1 MKHWI
6 EHAAEG
12 EILLAGRSAELPA
25 AQRGGFVVEV
35 PFAVDPTRSVFLAD
49 TVFDV
54 GLRPSRM
61 HVLDFLTCEWALW
74 TPPGSTVLQVAQAA
88 KWAEIKAERDRAEK
102 AGFQYLG
109 RMVDSDAE
117 SALRITGATS
127 AAQSALAIGAPFS
140 IAWTCQDNSVLELDA
155 EQMVG
160 MLVALAHHADQVH
173 KLSRGLRALIFAEDA
188 TEASVAA
195 VAWPTEEEETTP

>member
-6 EHAAEG
+6 EHGADGA
-12 EILLAGRSAELPA
+12 ILLTGLSPELPA
-25 AQRGGFVVEV
+25 PGRGGLVIEV
-35 PFAVDPTRSVFLAD
+35 PQPVDPTRSVFLGD

-54 GLRPSRM
+54 GPRPSM
-61 HVLDFLTCEWALW
+61 QHVLDFATCEWVLW
-74 TPPGSTVLQVAQAA
+74 TPPNSTALQVAQEA
-88 KWAEIKAERDRAEK
+88 KWEEIKAARERLEK
-102 AGFQYLG
+102 AGFEYLG

-127 AAQSALAIGAPFS
+127 AAQAALAIGAPFS

-155 EQMVG
+155 AQMVG

-173 KLSRGLRALIFAEDA
+173 QVSRGLRAQIFAEDA
-188 TEASVAA
+188 TEVSLAA
-195 VAWPTEEEETTP
+195 VAWPEEEVTP